1 MRIVRVDGDGREW
14 GARGRGSDVRV
25 MTGELEGGMERMMGG
40 TGRPFSTGKNALWS
54 GECDESNEKNG
65 WCVR

>member
-25 MTGELEGGMERMMGG
+25 MTGELEGDMERMVGG
-40 TGRPFSTGKNALWS
+40 TGWPILPGKIAL
-54 GECDESNEKNG
+54 
-65 WCVR
+65 